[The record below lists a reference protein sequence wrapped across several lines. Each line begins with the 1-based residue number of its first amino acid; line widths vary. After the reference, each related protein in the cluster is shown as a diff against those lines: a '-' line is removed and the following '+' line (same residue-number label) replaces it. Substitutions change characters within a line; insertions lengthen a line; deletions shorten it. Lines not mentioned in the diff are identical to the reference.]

1 MCMCIL
7 VRASEVV
14 CRGIETLWLTG
25 RLLWELHILN
35 SPSFIFAAALEAPDL
50 WFVPMLN
57 KPHRASP
64 AQTCMK
70 CKMRKTQT
78 QACRN
83 ICGESVLFYLTLF
96 MLFEADFP
104 KCVEKR
110 KKWRREEHLKMHLQL
125 SFHPSFFPL
134 ESRCRHQTLMFPPP
148 IHKHNSFQL
157 MNLWHRTHP
166 YALTQALSSLR
177 PYLNTK
183 PYKPLSIDVPQ
194 PAGSECG
201 LWHTT

>member
-1 MCMCIL
+1 
-7 VRASEVV
+7 
-14 CRGIETLWLTG
+14 
-25 RLLWELHILN
+25 
-35 SPSFIFAAALEAPDL
+35 
-50 WFVPMLN
+50 MLN
-57 KPHRASP
+57 KPRRASP

-70 CKMRKTQT
+70 CKMRKTKTQT
-78 QACRN
+78 CRN

-104 KCVEKR
+104 KRVEKR

-125 SFHPSFFPL
+125 FFHLSFFPL
-134 ESRCRHQTLMFPPP
+134 ESRCRLQSLMFPPP
-148 IHKHNSFQL
+148 IHKKNSFQL

-166 YALTQALSSLR
+166 YALTHALSSLQ

-201 LWHTT
+201 LWHTPCKCTHSYTLSIVMNDPLRAELSSWDHFLALFFFLWPFTLVH